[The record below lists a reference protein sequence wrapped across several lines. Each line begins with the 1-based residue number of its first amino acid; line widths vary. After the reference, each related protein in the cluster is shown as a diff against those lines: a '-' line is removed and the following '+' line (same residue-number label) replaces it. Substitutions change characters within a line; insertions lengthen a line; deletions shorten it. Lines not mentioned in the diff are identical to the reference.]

1 MRERKTSLAN
11 NGIRTW
17 RNHRHTTTSSNFV
30 KASSSFLKRTQSKAL
45 EQRGDRYHHPS
56 ICRRMSVLV
65 LLSSRRLQQDH
76 EEQQQEYQQ
85 PPQGHHTNSAL
96 ENGIGFLILM
106 VLIAGCIIF
115 IRRYLSRLE
124 EDGTP
129 FFKVWGAPLQRPTTS
144 ENNVVEV
151 PSAGTATTTT
161 TASIT
166 HPILQEIALMAHP
179 HLILAPEFQ
188 AMHQHKYEMDSKVA
202 NKRRNE
208 IHQVLEQ
215 HSVQRVSV
223 DAYAYSC

>member
-1 MRERKTSLAN
+1 
-11 NGIRTW
+11 
-17 RNHRHTTTSSNFV
+17 
-30 KASSSFLKRTQSKAL
+30 
-45 EQRGDRYHHPS
+45 
-56 ICRRMSVLV
+56 
-65 LLSSRRLQQDH
+65 
-76 EEQQQEYQQ
+76 
-85 PPQGHHTNSAL
+85 
-96 ENGIGFLILM
+96 
-106 VLIAGCIIF
+106 
-115 IRRYLSRLE
+115 
-124 EDGTP
+124 
-129 FFKVWGAPLQRPTTS
+129 
-144 ENNVVEV
+144 VEL